1 MSILFTLEVYTI
13 FFTFPY
19 FELFSVIIFSIEYL
33 LRIWSCT
40 INDEYG
46 NNFLRR
52 IKFVVNPLSLVD
64 LVAILP
70 FYLPMFIRVDLRMLR
85 ILRLFRMMRLVKMG
99 RYMDSLKI
107 IGVVVNRKKEQ
118 LLMAAMAMFMLLLF
132 SATLLYVV
140 ENKAQPEAF
149 GSIPAAMWWGVAA
162 LTSVGYGDVYP
173 ITVIGRIFGAI
184 IATLGI
190 GMFALPA
197 GILASGFS
205 EALEEKITLNKEKI
219 IEKAKILGLDMNKN
233 SKIDSDLK
241 KEIIELIQ
249 LSITVDGYIAKE
261 EIEFINLIKKSF
273 EEKK

>member
-1 MSILFTLEVYTI
+1 
-13 FFTFPY
+13 
-19 FELFSVIIFSIEYL
+19 
-33 LRIWSCT
+33 
-40 INDEYG
+40 
-46 NNFLRR
+46 
-52 IKFVVNPLSLVD
+52 
-64 LVAILP
+64 
-70 FYLPMFIRVDLRMLR
+70 
-85 ILRLFRMMRLVKMG
+85 
-99 RYMDSLKI
+99 MDSLKI